1 MKARKIMVSFHK
13 NWFEELVCFPLFREL
28 KNICFKSTEKKLT
41 DGFFL
46 SEDYPGLPQMSQMK
60 SVVEIVSYC
69 FKVLQLRYISVLPL
83 IIQISEKNFFFTQ
96 KTEIYQENSHHLQLK
111 GFW

>member
-1 MKARKIMVSFHK
+1 MSNFIYFLLFH
-13 NWFEELVCFPLFREL
+13 EL
-28 KNICFKSTEKKLT
+28 KNICFKLTEKKLT

-46 SEDYPGLPQMSQMK
+46 SEDYPGLPQMPQMK
-60 SVVEIVSYC
+60 SVVKIVHYC
-69 FKVLQLRYISVLPL
+69 FKTLQLRYISVLPSMT
-83 IIQISEKNFFFTQ
+83 QISEKKIFFTQ